1 MILGP
6 ITNRVTVP
14 PTSPQEQ
21 GRVHSMQAG
30 LPVPGFDAS
39 SVSFFFFYYI
49 NFFTLKLLTNKIKFG
64 RYSAW

>member
-1 MILGP
+1 MYLGS

-39 SVSFFFFYYI
+39 SVSFYFYY
-49 NFFTLKLLTNKIKFG
+49 FLKFKITNKLKINFG